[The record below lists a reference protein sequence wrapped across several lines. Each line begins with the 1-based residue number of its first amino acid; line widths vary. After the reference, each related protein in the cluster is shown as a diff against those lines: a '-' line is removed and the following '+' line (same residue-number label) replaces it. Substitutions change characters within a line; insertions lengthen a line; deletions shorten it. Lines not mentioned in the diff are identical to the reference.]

1 MLSLHTLITGILK
14 HYKYIFKF
22 NLLGSLGVQFVAPLS
37 AKLAAGGGAGG
48 AGGAGGGAGG
58 EKKLSKAF
66 RLGATGSN

>member
-1 MLSLHTLITGILK
+1 MGLLSLHTLTTGILK

-48 AGGAGGGAGG
+48 AGGGAGG
-58 EKKLSKAF
+58 DKKLSKAF

>member
-1 MLSLHTLITGILK
+1 MLSLHTLTTGILK

-48 AGGAGGGAGG
+48 Y
-58 EKKLSKAF
+58 KKLSKAF